1 MPTPGYNWLPNDSV
15 TADKLDRSV
24 RGLEFTDG
32 TISGGALQN
41 LTVTRAKIS
50 DAAIDNAKVASN
62 TLTPDR
68 LVKAVA
74 VGTATN
80 LDGQL
85 LISGSDGVFAAKPL
99 SGGISVAASGAV
111 TLASH
116 IIQDTHLADNAVTSR
131 IIKAGA
137 VQSHHLNTLL
147 HDTSSAAG
155 AYAAT
160 LEGVTL
166 FQGLELKLLILRT
179 NSTNLGRATLALN
192 GDEAKKILKPG
203 GSEFAAYELA
213 GGSILNIVWTGGAWQ
228 VVSPW
233 VPLVVIETEMQ
244 GSQEF
249 TIPGNAVKLRIRCWS
264 AGGSGFIATNPTD
277 KTSYYDLYFSRAG
290 GGGGA
295 FAEWSGAPGT
305 GGLLNAGQI
314 LAVTVSNLGLTKIT
328 EKNDTSKVLLHCGVG
343 GSPGFTGSGE
353 FVAGSGGTFDVTS
366 LLCTNASTLPNLIS
380 VNGQPGSSFIW
391 NHQALSDSGLGRVI
405 QTYDNWYNRVP
416 IYYMPF
422 QGGAGSNGWGVGGS
436 IAIPGTLR
444 QPATRVTTLPQPGKV
459 IIEYTVP
466 PAPASP

>member
-1 MPTPGYNWLPNDSV
+1 MPTPGENFQQNDTV
-15 TADKLDRSV
+15 TADKLNNLV
-24 RGLEFTDG
+24 GGMTFVDG
-32 TISGGALQN
+32 EISGGALTN
-41 LTVTRAKIS
+41 STVTRAKIS
-50 DAAIDNAKVASN
+50 DAAIDNTKVASN

-116 IIQDTHLADNAVTSR
+116 VIQDTHLADNAVTSR

-192 GDEAKKILKPG
+192 GGEAKKILKPG

-264 AGGSGFIATNPTD
+264 AGGSAFIGTNTSD
-277 KTSYYDLYFSRAG
+277 KSNYYDLHFSRAG

-343 GSPGFTGSGE
+343 GSGSYGN
-353 FVAGSGGTFDVTS
+353 AGSGGTFDVTS

-380 VNGQPGSSFIW
+380 VNGQPGISFIW
-391 NHQALSDSGLGRVI
+391 NQQALGDSGLGSVI
-405 QTYDNWYNRVP
+405 QTYNNWYNRVP

-436 IAIPGTLR
+436 IAIPGTLM
-444 QPATRVTTLPQPGKV
+444 QPATRVITLPQPGKV

-466 PAPASP
+466 PPVTP

>member
-1 MPTPGYNWLPNDSV
+1 MPTPGYNFQPNDSV
-15 TADKLDRSV
+15 TADKLNLSV
-24 RGLEFTDG
+24 SGLTFTDG

-74 VGTATN
+74 VAPATN

-111 TLASH
+111 TLGEK
-116 IIQDTHLADNAVTSR
+116 IIQDAHLADNAVTSR

-155 AYAAT
+155 AYTAI

-192 GDEAKKILKPG
+192 GGEAKKILKPG

-264 AGGSGFIATNPTD
+264 AGGSGVMVSNPTN
-277 KTSYYDLYFSRAG
+277 KTDYYDLYFSRAG

-343 GSPGFTGSGE
+343 GSGGFASTGGP

-380 VNGQPGSSFIW
+380 VNGQPGISFIW
-391 NHQALSDSGLGRVI
+391 NQQALGDAGLGSVI

-436 IAIPGTLR
+436 IAIPGTLK
-444 QPATRVTTLPQPGKV
+444 QPATRVITLPQPGKV

-466 PAPASP
+466 PPVTP

>member
-1 MPTPGYNWLPNDSV
+1 MPTPGYNFQPNDSV
-15 TADKLDRSV
+15 TADKLNLSV
-24 RGLEFTDG
+24 SGLTFTDG

-74 VGTATN
+74 VAPATN

-85 LISGSDGVFAAKPL
+85 LISGLDGVFAAKSL

-111 TLASH
+111 TLGEK

-147 HDTSSAAG
+147 HDTSLSAG

-166 FQGLELKLLILRT
+166 FQGLELKLLILRA
-179 NSTNLGRATLALN
+179 NSSNSGKATLSFNN
-192 GDEAKKILKPG
+192 GDFYKILKPG
-203 GSEFAAYELA
+203 GYEFAAYELA

-233 VPLVVIETEMQ
+233 APLVVEESVLEST
-244 GSQEF
+244 QEF
-249 TIPGNAVKLRIRCWS
+249 RIPATAARLRIRAWARGGDGVYTYRVMPGES
-264 AGGSGFIATNPTD
+264 GGSVI
-277 KTSYYDLYFSRAG
+277 RAG

-295 FAEWSGAPGT
+295 FAEWSGPVGT
-305 GGLLNAGQI
+305 GGLLVANQL
-314 LAVTVSNLGLTKIT
+314 LAITVSPTQTKIT
-328 EKNDTSKVLLHCGVG
+328 EQVDPTKVLLHCGG
-343 GSPGFTGSGE
+343 GSVGRLDVPYQQLGQVVFTNP
-353 FVAGSGGTFDVTS
+353 AGGVGGTFDASS
-366 LLCTNASTLPNLIS
+366 LLATNSVTRGALVS
-380 VNGQPGSSFIW
+380 VNGGVGGTERRYSTGFYSGVLAEAASFLGGYGSNGGASGGSIGVPGFFGTGINSVTATS
-391 NHQALSDSGLGRVI
+391 APGAGRVI
-405 QTYDNWYNRVP
+405 IEVTYPPPV
-416 IYYMPF
+416 
-422 QGGAGSNGWGVGGS
+422 
-436 IAIPGTLR
+436 
-444 QPATRVTTLPQPGKV
+444 VTP
-459 IIEYTVP
+459 
-466 PAPASP
+466 